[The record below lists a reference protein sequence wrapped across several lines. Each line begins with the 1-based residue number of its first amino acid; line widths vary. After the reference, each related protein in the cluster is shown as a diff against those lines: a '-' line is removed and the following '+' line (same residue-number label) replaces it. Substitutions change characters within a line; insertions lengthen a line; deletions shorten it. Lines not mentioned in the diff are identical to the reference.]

1 MRKNQNRVFN
11 SEAELHLAVMRWD
24 EEFSA
29 RMKDKKFESYK
40 INKGIVSV
48 FRPAIVEG
56 KDV

>member
-1 MRKNQNRVFN
+1 
-11 SEAELHLAVMRWD
+11 MRWD

-29 RMKDKKFESYK
+29 RMKDRKFESYK
-40 INKGIVSV
+40 ISKGIVSV